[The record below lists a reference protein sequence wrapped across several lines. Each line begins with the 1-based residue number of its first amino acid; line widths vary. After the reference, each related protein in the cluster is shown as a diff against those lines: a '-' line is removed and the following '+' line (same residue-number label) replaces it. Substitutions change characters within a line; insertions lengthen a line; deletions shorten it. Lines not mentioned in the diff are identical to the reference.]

1 LREFAGIAFKDIIGL
16 ISEESL
22 PKVSPVYP
30 RGGGRWGNIFK
41 NNNLKNI

>member
-1 LREFAGIAFKDIIGL
+1 LREFAGITFKDIIGL

-30 RGGGRWGNIFK
+30 RGGRWGNIFK
-41 NNNLKNI
+41 KNNLKNI